1 VISEQAK
8 DSIERIFRQAA
19 RLRLTANAGDSCDI
33 VHGAPHDGTE
43 DGALDGEL
51 IVLTISSISFRLLL
65 VLHFDND
72 DATRTYYLGAGEATL
87 EERLLEICNLCCGAM
102 NHQLVEYFPDLGMST
117 PYVLSGHCVSYL
129 GQLKPDFIASYRVTV
144 NGAVQLGA
152 TVCVCADAP
161 LDFVATVAEVAD
173 VAESVGELELF

>member
-1 VISEQAK
+1 VISKQAK

-19 RLRLTANAGDSCDI
+19 RLRLTVGTGDSCDI
-33 VHGAPHDGTE
+33 AHGAPHDG
-43 DGALDGEL
+43 AADGEL

-65 VLHFDND
+65 VLHFDDD
-72 DATRTYYLGAGEATL
+72 DATRAYYLGTGQATL

-102 NHQLVEYFPDLGMST
+102 NQQLVAYFPDLGMST
-117 PYVLSGHCVSYL
+117 PYVLSGHCVTYM
-129 GQLKPDFIASYRVTV
+129 GQLKPDFLVSYRVTV

-161 LDFVATVAEVAD
+161 LDFVANVAEVAE

>member
-1 VISEQAK
+1 MITEQAK

-19 RLRLTANAGDSCDI
+19 RLRLTVGAGDACDI
-33 VHGAPHDGTE
+33 VHGAPHDG
-43 DGALDGEL
+43 AVDGEL

-72 DATRTYYLGAGEATL
+72 DATRDYYLGTGQATL

-102 NHQLVEYFPDLGMST
+102 NQQLVGYCPDLGMST

-129 GQLKPDFIASYRVTV
+129 DQLKPDFMVSYRVTV

-152 TVCVCADAP
+152 TICICADAP
-161 LDFVATVAEVAD
+161 LDFVATVAEVTEI
-173 VAESVGELELF
+173 AESVGELELF

>member
-1 VISEQAK
+1 MISEQAK

-19 RLRLTANAGDSCDI
+19 RLRLTVNAGDSCDI
-33 VHGAPHDGTE
+33 THGEPHDG
-43 DGALDGEL
+43 AADGEL

-65 VLHFDND
+65 VLHFDSD
-72 DATRTYYLGAGEATL
+72 DATRAYYLGAGQATL

-117 PYVLSGHCVSYL
+117 PYVLSGHCVPYL
-129 GQLKPDFIASYRVTV
+129 AQLKPDFLTSYRVTV

-152 TVCVCADAP
+152 TLCVCADAP
-161 LDFVATVAEVAD
+161 LDFVATVAEVAE

>member
-19 RLRLTANAGDSCDI
+19 RLRLTVGPGDSCEI
-33 VHGAPHDGTE
+33 THGAPHE
-43 DGALDGEL
+43 GAADGEL
-51 IVLTISSISFRLLL
+51 IVLTISSIVFRLLL

-72 DATRTYYLGAGEATL
+72 EATRAYYLGAGQATL
-87 EERLLEICNLCCGAM
+87 GERLLEVCNLCVGAM

-117 PYVLSGHCVSYL
+117 PYVLSGQCVAYL
-129 GQLKPDFIASYRVTV
+129 GQLKPDFLSSYRVTV
-144 NGAVQLGA
+144 NGAVQLVA

-161 LDFVATVAEVAD
+161 VDFMANVAD
-173 VAESVGELELF
+173 VAELAESVGELELF

>member
-19 RLRLTANAGDSCDI
+19 RLRLTVDAGDTCEI
-33 VHGAPHDGTE
+33 AQGAPHE
-43 DGALDGEL
+43 GAPDGEL
-51 IVLTISSISFRLLL
+51 IVLTISSISFRLLV

-72 DATRTYYLGAGEATL
+72 DATRTYYLGAGQATL

-117 PYVLSGHCVSYL
+117 PYVLSGQCVPYL
-129 GQLKPDFIASYRVTV
+129 GQLKPDLLASYRVTV
-144 NGAVQLGA
+144 NGAVTLGA

-161 LDFVATVAEVAD
+161 LDFVATVADVSE

>member
-19 RLRLTANAGDSCDI
+19 RLRLTVNAGDSCDI
-33 VHGAPHDGTE
+33 AHGEPHDGAA
-43 DGALDGEL
+43 DGGPDGEL

-72 DATRTYYLGAGEATL
+72 DATRAYYLGSGEATL

-117 PYVLSGHCVSYL
+117 PYLLSGHCVSYL
-129 GQLKPDFIASYRVTV
+129 GQLKPDFLASYRVTV

-161 LDFVATVAEVAD
+161 LDFVATVAEVAE